1 MSEMIRAPRLLR
13 NRRFAS
19 VERLERREMLSA
31 DAGLGQLASAGHAA
45 AAFVGNPTAG
55 VQHFE
60 ISIVGTEV
68 SYSPAGLPSD
78 MKGTVYL
85 QTPAGA
91 STAAIGTYDETLTP
105 IFAPVGPGG
114 SLTFVG
120 ASGTCTFTFD
130 LQFGPANTAFSVGSI
145 VTNDTAYISGMQADG
160 TLLVTSTSSP
170 ITAST
175 GICAGLSG
183 TFDGQSE
190 VRMGATFYMHTLV
203 DFAVV
208 GRSHV
213 NMQETLT
220 ELAEFN
226 AAASQG
232 FMGQAESQLH
242 SDDGHDARHGGL
254 PHSDSLADRNAAV
267 DSIFAGE
274 AGPLAEGVLSRR
286 FS

>member
-13 NRRFAS
+13 NRRIAS
-19 VERLERREMLSA
+19 VERLEHREMLSA

-45 AAFVGNPTAG
+45 AAFIGDPNAG

-60 ISIVGTEV
+60 ISIIGTEV

-91 STAAIGTYDETLTP
+91 STAAIGTYDEMLTP

-130 LQFGPANTAFSVGSI
+130 LLFGPANAAFSVGSI
-145 VTNDTAYISGMQADG
+145 VTNDTAYISGMQSDG

-170 ITAST
+170 ITASN

-190 VRMGATFYMHTLV
+190 VKMGATFYMHTLV

-208 GRSHV
+208 NRSHV

-232 FMGQAESQLH
+232 FRGQPDNQLH
-242 SDDGHDARHGGL
+242 SDDGHDARHAGL
-254 PHSDSLADRNAAV
+254 PHSEWLAHRNAAV
-267 DSIFAGE
+267 DSIFAGQV
-274 AGPLAEGVLSRR
+274 GPLAEGVLPRR

>member
-1 MSEMIRAPRLLR
+1 MSELVRSPRLRR
-13 NRRFAS
+13 NRRVAGI
-19 VERLERREMLSA
+19 ERLEHREMLSA
-31 DAGLGQLASAGHAA
+31 DAGLGQFASSGHAA
-45 AAFVGNPTAG
+45 AAFVGDPTAG

-68 SYSPAGLPSD
+68 SYSPAGLPNE

-114 SLTFVG
+114 SLAFVG
-120 ASGTCTFTFD
+120 ANGACTFTFD
-130 LQFGPANTAFSVGSI
+130 LLFGPSNASRSVGSI
-145 VTNDTAYISGMQADG
+145 VTNDTAYISGMQPDG
-160 TLLVTSTSSP
+160 TLLVSSTSSP
-170 ITAST
+170 ITGST

-208 GRSHV
+208 SSSHV

-232 FMGQAESQLH
+232 FNGQPESQLH

-254 PHSDSLADRNAAV
+254 PHSDWLADRNAAV

-274 AGPLAEGVLSRR
+274 GGPLAEGVLPRR
-286 FS
+286 HS

>member
-1 MSEMIRAPRLLR
+1 MIRAPRLLR
-13 NRRFAS
+13 NRRIAS
-19 VERLERREMLSA
+19 VERLEHREMLSA
-31 DAGLGQLASAGHAA
+31 DVGLGQFASAGHAA
-45 AAFVGNPTAG
+45 AAFIGDPTAG

-114 SLTFVG
+114 SMAFVG

-130 LQFGPANTAFSVGSI
+130 LLFGPANASLSVGSI
-145 VTNDTAYISGMQADG
+145 ITNDTAYISGMQADG

-170 ITAST
+170 ITASM
-175 GICAGLSG
+175 GVCAGLSG

-203 DFAVV
+203 DFSVISS
-208 GRSHV
+208 SHV

-232 FMGQAESQLH
+232 FRGQPESQLQ

-254 PHSDSLADRNAAV
+254 PHSDWLADRNAAV

-274 AGPLAEGVLSRR
+274 AGPLAEGVLPRR